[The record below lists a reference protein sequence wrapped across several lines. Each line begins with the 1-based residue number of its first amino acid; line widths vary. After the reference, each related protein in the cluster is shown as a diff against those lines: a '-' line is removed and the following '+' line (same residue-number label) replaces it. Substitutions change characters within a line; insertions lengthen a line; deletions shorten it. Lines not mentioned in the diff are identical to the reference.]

1 MKGFLRWVEGEES
14 SLDVGIDC
22 AGLTDS
28 CIGQS
33 CFIRVE
39 KVCAVFCSV
48 WTVVIVSS
56 GRASAE
62 LSQRGISL

>member
-1 MKGFLRWVEGEES
+1 M
-14 SLDVGIDC
+14 GIYC

-33 CFIRVE
+33 CFTRVE
-39 KVCAVFCSV
+39 KVCAVFYSV

-56 GRASAE
+56 GRASEE

>member
-1 MKGFLRWVEGEES
+1 M
-14 SLDVGIDC
+14 GIYC

-33 CFIRVE
+33 CFTRVE
-39 KVCAVFCSV
+39 KVCAVFYSV
-48 WTVVIVSS
+48 WTVVIVSL
-56 GRASAE
+56 GRASEE